1 MPGLLAVRRR
11 SPPLLLAAVVV
22 AACSSGPT
30 GPALVCSAAAIAPT
44 SGLLYVAN
52 TGNRITVYSAGDT
65 GNAAPTAT
73 IAGSNTRLSFPWG
86 ITRDTTGRLYVVNL
100 GTSGASP
107 ETVTVYAANA
117 VGNVAPI
124 RTIGGSNTALH
135 HVEGIAVDA
144 AGQLYVANVRDAGTR
159 GDSITVFAADAS
171 GNVAPRATIAGSNT
185 GLNAPESIALA
196 ADGRL
201 YVANNVSN
209 TIAIYAPRASGNVA
223 PIRTIAGGNTGL
235 HNPQSIALDAAGQ
248 LYVENDLIVSN
259 VQHVTITVYAPGA
272 AGNVAPTRTIGGSAG
287 LSGAPAGLAVDH
299 ACRLYVANEGTS
311 SITVYA
317 PDATGNA
324 APITTIA
331 GSNTELAGPAH
342 ITF

>member
-1 MPGLLAVRRR
+1 MRG
-11 SPPLLLAAVVV
+11 SPLLLLAAVV
-22 AACSSGPT
+22 AAGSCSPTEPAVVCSGAATTPT
-30 GPALVCSAAAIAPT
+30 GEFF
-44 SGLLYVAN
+44 YVAN
-52 TGNRITVYSAGDT
+52 TGNRITFYSAGDT

-171 GNVAPRATIAGSNT
+171 GNVAPRATIAGSHT
-185 GLNAPESIALA
+185 GLNAPGSIALA

-201 YVANNVSN
+201 YVANDVGNS
-209 TIAIYAPRASGNVA
+209 IAIYAPGANGNVA
-223 PIRTIAGGNTGL
+223 PIRTIAGGN
-235 HNPQSIALDAAGQ
+235 
-248 LYVENDLIVSN
+248 
-259 VQHVTITVYAPGA
+259 
-272 AGNVAPTRTIGGSAG
+272 AG
-287 LSGAPAGLAVDH
+287 LSGAPMSLAVDH

>member
-1 MPGLLAVRRR
+1 MPR
-11 SPPLLLAAVVV
+11 SPLLLLAAVVV
-22 AACSSGPT
+22 AASSCGPT
-30 GPALVCSAAAIAPT
+30 EPAVICSGAATALT
-44 SGLLYVAN
+44 SGFLYVAN

-107 ETVTVYAANA
+107 ETVTVYAPNA
-117 VGNVAPI
+117 IGNVAPI

-144 AGQLYVANVRDAGTR
+144 AGQVYVANVRDAGTR

-185 GLNAPESIALA
+185 GLNAP
-196 ADGRL
+196 G
-201 YVANNVSN
+201 
-209 TIAIYAPRASGNVA
+209 
-223 PIRTIAGGNTGL
+223 
-235 HNPQSIALDAAGQ
+235 SIALDAAGQ
-248 LYVENDLIVSN
+248 LYVENDQIVSN

-272 AGNVAPTRTIGGSAG
+272 AGNVFPARTIGGSAG
-287 LSGAPAGLAVDH
+287 LSGAPAALAVDH

-331 GSNTELAGPAH
+331 GSNTELSGPAH

>member
-1 MPGLLAVRRR
+1 MRG
-11 SPPLLLAAVVV
+11 SPLLLLAAVV
-22 AACSSGPT
+22 AAGSCSPTEPAVVCSGAATTPT
-30 GPALVCSAAAIAPT
+30 GEFF
-44 SGLLYVAN
+44 YVAN
-52 TGNRITVYSAGDT
+52 TGNRITVYSTSDT

-73 IAGSNTRLSFPWG
+73 IAGSNTGLTFPWG
-86 ITRDTTGRLYVVNL
+86 ITRDTAALLYVVNL

-144 AGQLYVANVRDAGTR
+144 AGQIYVANMRDAGTH
-159 GDSITVFAADAS
+159 GDSITVFAANAS
-171 GNVAPRATIAGSNT
+171 GNVAPVATIAGGHT
-185 GLNAPESIALA
+185 GLNAPGNIALA

-201 YVANNVSN
+201 YVANNVGNS
-209 TIAIYAPRASGNVA
+209 IAIYAPRASGNVA

-235 HNPQSIALDAAGQ
+235 HNPQSIALDDVGQ

-272 AGNVAPTRTIGGSAG
+272 AGNVAPTRTIGGGAG
-287 LSGAPAGLAVDH
+287 L
-299 ACRLYVANEGTS
+299 
-311 SITVYA
+311 
-317 PDATGNA
+317 
-324 APITTIA
+324 
-331 GSNTELAGPAH
+331 
-342 ITF
+342 

>member
-1 MPGLLAVRRR
+1 MPR
-11 SPPLLLAAVVV
+11 STLLLLAAVVV
-22 AACSSGPT
+22 AASSCSPT
-30 GPALVCSAAAIAPT
+30 EPAVVCSGAATTPT

-52 TGNRITVYSAGDT
+52 IGNRITVYSAGDT

-73 IAGSNTRLSFPWG
+73 IAGSNTGLSFPWG
-86 ITRDTTGRLYVVNL
+86 ITRDSTGRLYVVNL
-100 GTSGASP
+100 GTSAASP

-117 VGNVAPI
+117 SGNVAPI

-144 AGQLYVANVRDAGTR
+144 AGQIYVANLRDAGTH
-159 GDSITVFAADAS
+159 GDSITVFAANAS
-171 GNVAPRATIAGSNT
+171 GNVAPVATIAGSHT
-185 GLNAPESIALA
+185 GLNAPWSIALA

-201 YVANNVSN
+201 YVANSVSN
-209 TIAIYAPRASGNVA
+209 SIAIFAPGASGNVA

-235 HNPQSIALDAAGQ
+235 HNPQSIALDDVGQ

-272 AGNVAPTRTIGGSAG
+272 FGNVAPTRTIGGSAG
-287 LSGAPAGLAVDH
+287 LSGAPMSLAVDH

-342 ITF
+342 LTF

>member
-1 MPGLLAVRRR
+1 MRG
-11 SPPLLLAAVVV
+11 SPLLLLAAVV
-22 AACSSGPT
+22 AAGSCSPTEPAVVCSGAATTPT
-30 GPALVCSAAAIAPT
+30 GEFF
-44 SGLLYVAN
+44 YVAN
-52 TGNRITVYSAGDT
+52 TGNRITVYSTSDT

-73 IAGSNTRLSFPWG
+73 IAGSNTGLSFPWS
-86 ITRDTTGRLYVVNL
+86 ITRDTAGRLYVVNL

-117 VGNVAPI
+117 SGNVAPI

-144 AGQLYVANVRDAGTR
+144 AGQIYVANMRDAGTH
-159 GDSITVFAADAS
+159 GDSITVFAANAS
-171 GNVAPRATIAGSNT
+171 GNVAPVATIAGSHT
-185 GLNAPESIALA
+185 GLNAPWSIALA

-201 YVANNVSN
+201 YVANSVSN
-209 TIAIYAPRASGNVA
+209 SIAIFAPGASGNVA

-235 HNPQSIALDAAGQ
+235 HNPQSIALDDVGQ

-259 VQHVTITVYAPGA
+259 VQHVTITVYAPGVF
-272 AGNVAPTRTIGGSAG
+272 GNVAPTRTIGGSAG
-287 LSGAPAGLAVDH
+287 LSGAPMSLAVDH
-299 ACRLYVANEGTS
+299 ACRLYLANQGTS

-317 PDATGNA
+317 PDVTGNA

-331 GSNTELAGPAH
+331 GSNTELSGPAH